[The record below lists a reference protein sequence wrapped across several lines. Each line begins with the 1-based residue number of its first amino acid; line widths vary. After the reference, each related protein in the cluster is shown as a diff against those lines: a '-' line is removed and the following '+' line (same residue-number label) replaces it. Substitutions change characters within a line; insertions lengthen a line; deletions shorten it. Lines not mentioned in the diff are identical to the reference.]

1 MLSDQTQITSQD
13 SQEEV
18 TGETSAVDCQ
28 EDRSDV
34 SGSDASDAPE
44 IADVMFNYI
53 QQQQAMSANVLANF
67 LTSGNKNV
75 CDALVEIKLA
85 IDTNSRCLLKLCDLI
100 DNKLNS
106 SSSCK

>member
-1 MLSDQTQITSQD
+1 MLSDQNQTQSHD
-13 SQEEV
+13 LQEEV
-18 TGETSAVDCQ
+18 TGETSVIDCQ
-28 EDRSDV
+28 EDRSDS
-34 SGSDASDAPE
+34 SGSDLSGAPE

-67 LTSGNKNV
+67 LTSGNRNV

-106 SSSCK
+106 SS